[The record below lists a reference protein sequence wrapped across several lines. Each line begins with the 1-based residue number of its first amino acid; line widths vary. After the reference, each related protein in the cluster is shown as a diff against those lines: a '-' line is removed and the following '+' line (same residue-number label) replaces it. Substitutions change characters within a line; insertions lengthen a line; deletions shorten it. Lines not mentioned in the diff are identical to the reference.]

1 MKSIRNKLLDKAA
14 QEILQHGFQGS
25 RVDEILNKV
34 GVAKGALYHH
44 FKDKTNLGYAVV
56 DEVIYTL
63 TMELWVKPL
72 ADYSDPIEALSDM
85 IHGISVNP
93 PKKVIENGCP
103 LNNVAQEM
111 SSVDEGFRQR
121 TENIYN
127 LWRKAVSDALKRGQ
141 ENNIVKK
148 SINTDHTAAFIV
160 AAIAGC
166 IGTAKN
172 ARSKQLLKDSGETLV
187 GYLESLREN

>member
-148 SINTDHTAAFIV
+148 SINTDHTAIFIV